1 MDIKLK
7 GGSNNMVD
15 KTKIEIGK
23 VYTYKE
29 LCQLFNEKNSSGDSK
44 KAQLKQWESWFSWEH
59 PINPKT
65 KKPSKKF
72 KITNIYSE
80 QQEIEDKRKYNVPVV
95 KQESTFKEK
104 QELSTTI
111 LMTLL
116 LNAEV
121 KEQVTKEEEQWNI
134 CYYKADDFYEVVGLC
149 NSNYSLLKRTKH
161 LYTDIIPLQYSRE
174 ALNKIRGKMQSSC
187 LTALSQMK
195 SIVNFTYTKS
205 YVIKTLDE
213 DGREH
218 KQTITCS
225 DLELGIIEKAISET
239 IEEWNTDE
247 SHKVKLVRYRD
258 VFNKLT
264 PFEIKM
270 FDEKLTNRLK
280 KKLHPSFSHFFSC
293 YKLMYVTDNIVREL
307 IDRGI
312 FKDRRDYTYWRK
324 DIAKMLNDTEKY
336 STIINKKTEE
346 VRLVNAKFVG
356 YLDDWVTKPLLE
368 LNEKLSALHQ
378 LERKTYGK
386 KVGEK
391 QLLTQMEEAQSKKKS
406 VSKMVSMVVDQSEE
420 AMSKTQQEVD
430 IIKKRDEEETRK
442 YVNNRKEYIK
452 QNK

>member
-7 GGSNNMVD
+7 GGNNNMVD

-218 KQTITCS
+218 KQTIPCS

-239 IEEWNTDE
+239 IEEWNVDE
-247 SHKVKLVRYRD
+247 THKVKLVRYRD

-264 PFEIKM
+264 PFAIIMEGDKAVKAFYSEADNDVISSLIKY
-270 FDEKLTNRLK
+270 L
-280 KKLHPSFSHFFSC
+280 
-293 YKLMYVTDNIVREL
+293 
-307 IDRGI
+307 
-312 FKDRRDYTYWRK
+312 
-324 DIAKMLNDTEKY
+324 
-336 STIINKKTEE
+336 EE
-346 VRLVNAKFVG
+346 
-356 YLDDWVTKPLLE
+356 
-368 LNEKLSALHQ
+368 
-378 LERKTYGK
+378 
-386 KVGEK
+386 
-391 QLLTQMEEAQSKKKS
+391 
-406 VSKMVSMVVDQSEE
+406 
-420 AMSKTQQEVD
+420 
-430 IIKKRDEEETRK
+430 
-442 YVNNRKEYIK
+442 
-452 QNK
+452 